1 MNNNLKSKV
10 RDHIIVKMQ
19 PYMDKDTLQILD
31 NIMVEIFG
39 QIEMRQMET
48 LPAKKRNG
56 IDEKNRYL
64 LQLFLYKKQN
74 LAQRTLEVYMD
85 YIKLLLT
92 YTEKELTE
100 ITDIDIAGFLR
111 WYTFHNKNITGK
123 VNNNVTVNNARKFIS
138 AVFGWLR
145 KEKYIDYNPVETV
158 PPLPEEKKP
167 IDFFSRTEMA
177 KLRDACN
184 SDRDRAI
191 FEVLRS
197 TGARVGE
204 IQRINRFRINWGT
217 GDVYIIGE
225 KGGKHR
231 LLYLD
236 EESRY
241 YLERYLKS
249 RTDDK
254 PDLFLESRKPYE
266 PLQKSGIENIIKR
279 IRDRAGI
286 TCRAYPHKFRKTLG
300 MDLRNR
306 GVEIG
311 VIQEILG
318 HSSPEVTAKYY
329 AESTGDTLRGIRK
342 RTA

>member
-1 MNNNLKSKV
+1 MNNNLKSRT
-10 RDHIIVKMQ
+10 RDSVIVKMQ
-19 PYMDKDTLQILD
+19 PYLDNETLQILD
-31 NIMVEIFG
+31 SVLIEIFER
-39 QIEMRQMET
+39 IEMSEPET
-48 LPAKKRNG
+48 LPAEIRSS

-64 LQLFLYKKQN
+64 LQLYLYKKQN
-74 LAQRTLEVYMD
+74 LSGRTLEIYME

-92 YTEKELTE
+92 YTDKELTT
-100 ITDIDIAGFLR
+100 ITDVDITGFLR
-111 WYTFHNKNITGK
+111 WYAFHNQKTAGK

-145 KEKYIDYNPVETV
+145 KEKFMDYNPVETV
-158 PPLPEEKKP
+158 LPLSEEKKP
-167 IDFFSRTEMA
+167 IDFFSRTEIA
-177 KLRDACN
+177 KLRDACTN
-184 SDRDRAI
+184 DRDRAI
-191 FEVLRS
+191 LETLRS

-204 IQRINRFRINWGT
+204 IKRIDRFRIDWST

-225 KGGKHR
+225 KNGKYR
-231 LLYLD
+231 TLYLD
-236 EESRY
+236 EECRY
-241 YLERYLKS
+241 YLGKY
-249 RTDDK
+249 
-254 PDLFLESRKPYE
+254 LESRSDTKPE
-266 PLQKSGIENIIKR
+266 LFLSMKAPHNPLEKSGIENIVRKLKNC
-279 IRDRAGI
+279 AGI

-329 AESTGDTLRGIRK
+329 AESTTETLRGIRK